1 METSA
6 LLFYFISFLICA
18 YILQLQ
24 KKEFFSSEILLFF
37 FWCIIM
43 KNLVCEFFFGRHGV
57 IVVDSIN
64 RQLPAPNVGGL
75 LLFGEGG
82 PVRFVTNQILCNKP
96 LTFLLLLFEIA
107 GQREPGIFVKIESV
121 CVCVIRKR
129 LLLCS
134 PTDSL
139 VFLFFVLFFFPS
151 CSKPRDDEMNS
162 CAPDVHVS
170 MWLGHATGDAGG
182 DHLLLVDFGRFFF
195 LLILQRGSWGWS
207 SSLFKFRPR
216 GCVCV
221 LRHTD

>member
-1 METSA
+1 MASSSLTQS
-6 LLFYFISFLICA
+6 IGSFLPPMWEA
-18 YILQLQ
+18 YC
-24 KKEFFSSEILLFF
+24 F
-37 FWCIIM
+37 
-43 KNLVCEFFFGRHGV
+43 
-57 IVVDSIN
+57 
-64 RQLPAPNVGGL
+64 
-75 LLFGEGG
+75 FGEGG

-96 LTFLLLLFEIA
+96 LTFFFFSSKLL
-107 GQREPGIFVKIESV
+107 GRERARYFCKNRIS
-121 CVCVIRKR
+121 VCVIRKR

-139 VFLFFVLFFFPS
+139 VFLFFCFVLLFFPS

-195 LLILQRGSWGWS
+195 LFYNGGVGLV
-207 SSLFKFRPR
+207 RPPFLNLDLV